1 MASNAALMTESFLEK
16 VAVIIVYR
24 MSKSHNDSTLFP
36 LAAQLQRSVFF
47 QKFSYFSK
55 SNLPSEND
63 VIEKI

>member
-24 MSKSHNDSTLFP
+24 MSKSHDDSTLFP

-47 QKFSYFSK
+47 PKFSYFSK